1 MIAYHSYLSSPY
13 GSLKISS
20 TNDHITS
27 IERVKEKDI
36 SIQKNN
42 ATLREAKYQLTEYF
56 NKKRKVFDLPIDLS
70 SGTAFQQKVWK
81 ALLTIP
87 YGRIIS
93 YEDLANEIGQSN
105 AVRAVASANANN
117 PIAIIV
123 PCHRVVGKNGKL
135 RGYAYG
141 IEMKRGLIEMEEGK
155 RKQLYA
161 TLFQ

>member
-1 MIAYHSYLSSPY
+1 MIAYHSYLSSPF
-13 GSLKISS
+13 GLLKISS
-20 TNDHITS
+20 TNEHITA
-27 IERVKEKDI
+27 IERVSEKDI

-42 ATLREAKYQLTEYF
+42 STLREAKYQLTEYF
-56 NKKRKVFDLPIDLS
+56 NKKRKVFDLLLDLS
-70 SGTAFQQKVWK
+70 SGTEFQQKVWQT
-81 ALLTIP
+81 LLTIP

-93 YEDLANEIGQSN
+93 YEDLASEIGQVN

-141 IEMKRGLIEMEEGK
+141 MEMKRGLIDLEDGK